1 MPDIHAPN
9 MPKKKEPTREWSL
22 TQSWHRL
29 PRSSVGIGLYPF
41 FCLLTL
47 LPVTDTRG
55 SISRLVFFFVRKKSS
70 HNRRPLSSFVRP
82 MVYQLSCANFSQRE
96 TDLHLKSHTH
106 THTNLVGHRKQENEN
121 RWKFGRQIEKARVE
135 SQPIVTIEATL
146 QLTIPALIKS
156 STKDLWNLGLRM
168 KKWYTMK
175 VNLTKVPDKIHLY

>member
-1 MPDIHAPN
+1 
-9 MPKKKEPTREWSL
+9 MPKKKEPPREWSL

-55 SISRLVFFFVRKKSS
+55 SISRLGFFFVRKKSS
-70 HNRRPLSSFVRP
+70 HNRPPLSSFVRP

-106 THTNLVGHRKQENEN
+106 THTNLVGHKRKKMKIDENLE
-121 RWKFGRQIEKARVE
+121 G
-135 SQPIVTIEATL
+135 
-146 QLTIPALIKS
+146 KS
-156 STKDLWNLGLRM
+156 KKLGL
-168 KKWYTMK
+168 
-175 VNLTKVPDKIHLY
+175 NLSRSSQSRRLYSLQYPL